1 MVASV
6 VAVEWNDIEV
16 PGVACTFPVGTIGLT
31 VMPATGRPGTGGPEA
46 DPMCPKRMVYGPCGG
61 VRVGGG
67 CELDDGLSCPFVGS
81 DLVKWA
87 GESTFPVVSMDV
99 PMVMTDLR
107 VRAFDAVGIRK
118 VAAIVGATAD
128 AVLIGDHQNRPD
140 FPPAFVAA
148 LLLEVGARP
157 WPVLT
162 CRDRNRVALEAEI
175 ASLAAMGVTGAHCVT
190 GDARGSGVRSDAGG
204 VFDLDSLRLASL
216 AASWGLIVS
225 VAATPAA
232 PPYDLRPRRVVEKQ
246 RAGASLCIVNHA
258 GGTAALSGFAHAA
271 RAAGCTLPLM
281 ACVAVFTDAASAAVL
296 AGFPGLV
303 LDEHRVEAVLRA
315 DDPVEA
321 GIQAAVDDAW
331 AVLQTGEFAGI
342 DLSGAATAGDELTSA
357 SILAETVLRLQERL
371 TR

>member
-1 MVASV
+1 
-6 VAVEWNDIEV
+6 
-16 PGVACTFPVGTIGLT
+16 
-31 VMPATGRPGTGGPEA
+31 MPSTGRPATVGPDA
-46 DPMCPKRMVYGPCGG
+46 DSFCPKHMVYGPCGG
-61 VRVGGG
+61 VRAGGG
-67 CELDDGLSCPFVGS
+67 CELDDALSCPFVGS
-81 DLVKWA
+81 ELVRWA
-87 GESTFPVVSMDV
+87 GKAAIPAAAFDIPR
-99 PMVMTDLR
+99 VMTDLR
-107 VRAFDAVGIRK
+107 VRAYDAVGIRK
-118 VAAIVGATAD
+118 VAAIVGSTAD

-175 ASLAAMGVTGAHCVT
+175 ASLAALGVTGAHCVT
-190 GDARGSGVRSDAGG
+190 GDARGTGVRSDAGG

-216 AASWGLIVS
+216 AASWGLTVS

-232 PPYDLRPRRVVEKQ
+232 PPYDLRPKRIAQKQ

-258 GGTAALSGFAHAA
+258 GGTAALSRFAHAA
-271 RAAGCTLPLM
+271 REAGCTLPLL

-296 AGFPGLV
+296 TGFPGLL
-303 LDEHRVEAVLRA
+303 LDEHRVEAVIHA

-321 GIQAAVDDAW
+321 GIQAAVDEAF
-331 AVLQTGEFAGI
+331 AVLQSGDFAGI
-342 DLSGAATAGDELTSA
+342 DLSGAATTGDELTSA

-371 TR
+371 GR

>member
-1 MVASV
+1 
-6 VAVEWNDIEV
+6 
-16 PGVACTFPVGTIGLT
+16 
-31 VMPATGRPGTGGPEA
+31 
-46 DPMCPKRMVYGPCGG
+46 MVYGPCGG
-61 VRVGGG
+61 VRMGGG

-81 DLVKWA
+81 DLVLWA
-87 GESTFPVVSMDV
+87 GEAGIPTASFDTPR
-99 PMVMTDLR
+99 VMADLR
-107 VRAFDAVGIRK
+107 VRAYDAGSIRK
-118 VAAIVGATAD
+118 VAAILATTAD

-175 ASLAAMGVTGAHCVT
+175 ACLATVGVTGAHCVT
-190 GDARGSGVRSDAGG
+190 GDARGTGVRSDAGG

-216 AASWGLIVS
+216 AASWGLTVS

-232 PPYDLRPRRVVEKQ
+232 PPYDLRPKRVVQKQ

-258 GGTAALSGFAHAA
+258 GGTAAMTRFAHAA
-271 RAAGCTLPLM
+271 RAAGCTLPLI

-303 LDEHRVEAVLRA
+303 LDELSVEAVLRA

-321 GIQAAVDDAW
+321 GIQAAVEDAW
-331 AVLQTGEFAGI
+331 ALLQTGSFAGI
-342 DLSGAATAGDELTSA
+342 DLSGAATTGDELSSA
-357 SILAETVLRLQERL
+357 SILAETAQRLRERL
-371 TR
+371 AG

>member
-1 MVASV
+1 MGMPST
-6 VAVEWNDIEV
+6 
-16 PGVACTFPVGTIGLT
+16 GQPVT
-31 VMPATGRPGTGGPEA
+31 VGPEA
-46 DPMCPKRMVYGPCGG
+46 NPVCPKHMVYGPCGG
-61 VRVGGG
+61 VRTGGR

-87 GESTFPVVSMDV
+87 GEASVPTASLEV

-148 LLLEVGARP
+148 LLLEAGARP

-162 CRDRNRVALEAEI
+162 CRDRNRVALEAEV
-175 ASLAAMGVTGAHCVT
+175 ASMAAVGVTGAHCVT
-190 GDARGSGVRSDAGG
+190 GDARGTGVRRDADG

-216 AASWGLIVS
+216 AASWGLVVS

-232 PPYDLRPRRVVEKQ
+232 PPYDLRPKRVVQKQ

-258 GGTAALSGFAHAA
+258 GGTAALSRFARAA
-271 RAAGCTLPLM
+271 RAVGCTLPLM

-296 AGFPGLV
+296 AGFPGLL
-303 LDEHRVEAVLRA
+303 LDAHRVEAVVQA

-331 AVLQTGEFAGI
+331 AVLQTGDFAGI
-342 DLSGAATAGDELTSA
+342 DLSGAATTGDELTSA

-371 TR
+371 AR